1 MTTRISTL
9 PSLATVTDATIIP
22 VVEGGAT
29 KRITGLA
36 LKTYTGTA
44 AGPQGP
50 QGPAGSNGSAGSTGP
65 TGPSGP
71 SGAAGS
77 GASAATPTVLGTV
90 VGSTAAGNSGI
101 TSLGYNSAVSASGS
115 YCVGVGTRSL
125 GFTGPNTGSYN
136 TAVGADS
143 LYALTS
149 GVGNAAFGYGS
160 MGSHTTGNYNAA
172 FGYDCLSRNTTAADN
187 AAFGAE
193 ALRLNTTGTGNTAIG
208 RYALTNNTTGN
219 NSVAV
224 GYQAMYANTAGLYNT
239 AVGYQALYSQ
249 DSYGGESNTA
259 IGWRALYSAKG
270 GVGGIAQGNTAVG
283 SQAGNYLTGVGNNN
297 STLIGAYAGYSAT
310 SGSDN
315 TLIGNNS
322 GYYITSGSKNTVL
335 GRYNGNQGGL
345 DIRTASNYI
354 VMSDGDGNP
363 RGMFNSN
370 GYFAASPSGGFP
382 DGTNLPYHYFS
393 SPSYANGAQD
403 QVLYVRADSAS
414 YAGNV
419 IGIRGNRNTTDSTFN
434 LLAANNGNDSGRF
447 AVRDSGNCVNTNNS
461 YGSISDIS
469 LKENIVDATPKLADL
484 MQVQVRNY
492 NLKIKPEEKHIG
504 VIAQELEQVF
514 PGLVEIDNE
523 GIKNVKYSVFVP
535 MLIKAI
541 QELKTEFDAYRT
553 AHP

>member
-1 MTTRISTL
+1 
-9 PSLATVTDATIIP
+9 
-22 VVEGGAT
+22 VEGGAT

-44 AGPQGP
+44 SGPQGP

-65 TGPSGP
+65 QGPSGP

-77 GASAATPTVLGTV
+77 GASAATPTSLGTV
-90 VGSTAAGNSGI
+90 YAKTDTSNLVFVGYQAGNS
-101 TSLGYNSAVSASGS
+101 N
-115 YCVGVGTRSL
+115 
-125 GFTGPNTGSYN
+125 
-136 TAVGADS
+136 
-143 LYALTS
+143 TS
-149 GVGNAAFGYGS
+149 G
-160 MGSHTTGNYNAA
+160 TQ
-172 FGYDCLSRNTTAADN
+172 
-187 AAFGAE
+187 
-193 ALRLNTTGTGNTAIG
+193 NTAIG
-208 RYALTNNTTGN
+208 IGALQSNVSASYST
-219 NSVAV
+219 AV
-224 GYQAMYANTAGLYNT
+224 GYQALNVNTGGQNTAVGRQALYLSTGTSGSTAIGVNALYSSTYGGGNVAVGDTAAFGNTTGSGNVAIGNAALYNNASSSYTVAVGNQAMFNSNGGLYNT
-239 AVGYQALYSQ
+239 AVGYRALFTQ

-259 IGWRALYSAKG
+259 IGYSALLQAKG
-270 GVGGIAQGNTAVG
+270 AAGGIAQGNTAVG
-283 SQAGNYLTGVGNNN
+283 SWAGQALTGVGNNN

-310 SGSDN
+310 SGSTN
-315 TLIGNNS
+315 TLIGGNS
-322 GYYITSGSKNTVL
+322 GYYITTGSKNTVL
-335 GRYNGNQGGL
+335 GTYNGNQGGL

-504 VIAQELEQVF
+504 VIAQELETVF
-514 PGLVEIDNE
+514 PGLVETDNE
-523 GIKNVKYSVFVP
+523 GIKNVKYSIFVP

-553 AHP
+553 THP